1 MKVYVITEG
10 SYSDYHIVGV
20 TLDRDKAERAAKLV
34 EGVCSYP
41 EIEEWETDEVD
52 LIKDGSA
59 YDVIL
64 FSNRTVE
71 VRKCSWVNLG
81 GINKV
86 TKAWYGNAYR
96 VTVIA
101 ENDLIARKI
110 GFDLIA
116 MEKAREEGL

>member
-20 TLDRDKAERAAKLV
+20 TLDRDKAERAAKLAV
-34 EGVCSYP
+34 GACGYP
-41 EIEEWETDEVD
+41 DIEEWETDEVD

-59 YDVIL
+59 YDVTL

-71 VRKCSWVNLG
+71 VRKCSWINLG
-81 GINKV
+81 EINKV
-86 TKAWYGNAYR
+86 TKSWRGTAYR

-101 ENDLIARKI
+101 ENDMIARKI

>member
-34 EGVCSYP
+34 EGAYSCAN
-41 EIEEWETDEVD
+41 IEEWETDEVD

-59 YDVIL
+59 YDVTL

-71 VRKCSWVNLG
+71 VRKCSWVDLG
-81 GINKV
+81 EINKV
-86 TKAWYGNAYR
+86 TKTWRGTAYR

-101 ENDLIARKI
+101 ENDMIARKI